1 VSGAPLGVAVIG
13 LGVGARHLA
22 AYARSGRCRVVAVCD
37 HDVAR
42 AAAAAAPHGAR
53 ALTDAMEAIALP
65 GVDAVSIAS
74 YDADHFA
81 QVRAALLLG
90 RHVFV
95 EKPVCT
101 RAEEVAELQGL
112 LAGARGDGAPPV
124 LASNLV
130 LRAAPFFADLRAR
143 VAAGDLGTP
152 YAVDGDYLYGRLP
165 KLTQGWRGHDDG
177 YSPFLGG
184 AVHLV
189 DLMMWIT
196 GQRPA
201 GVVAAGG
208 DLCARGSAFGGD
220 DYVAAT
226 FTFPSGMVGRVTAN
240 FGSVT
245 RHHHHLRVYGTAG
258 TAISD
263 DLGPRLYGRRDPG
276 EPPAHSPLPAL
287 PADKGSLVEAFVDAC
302 LGLPSVL
309 PGAAHELAVV
319 AACCAADRSRREG
332 GWVAVAPGAA
342 PAGPPLKSGGPVP
355 IAAAHPG
362 PARP

>member
-1 VSGAPLGVAVIG
+1 MRAPLGVAVIG

-22 AYARSGRCRVVAVCD
+22 AYARAGCRVRAVCD
-37 HDVAR
+37 HDRVRAQEAAR
-42 AAAAAAPHGAR
+42 PHGAR
-53 ALTDAMEAIALP
+53 AVTDAMEAIALP
-65 GVDAVSIAS
+65 GVEAVSIAS

-81 QVRAALLLG
+81 QVRAALMLG

-95 EKPVCT
+95 EKPLCT
-101 RAEEVAELQGL
+101 RPAEVEA
-112 LAGARGDGAPPV
+112 LAAVLAAAPVPPV

-130 LRAAPFFADLRAR
+130 LRAAPFFAHLRAE
-143 VAAGDLGTP
+143 VAAGALGVP
-152 YAVDGDYLYGRLP
+152 YAVDGEYLYGRLP
-165 KLTQGWRGHDDG
+165 KLTDGWRGRHAD

-196 GQRPA
+196 GQRPVA
-201 GVVAAGG
+201 VVAAGG
-208 DLCARGSAFGGD
+208 DLCARGSGFTGD
-220 DYVAAT
+220 DFTAAT
-226 FTFPSGMVGRVTAN
+226 FTFASGMVGRVTAN

-245 RHHHHLRVYGTAG
+245 RHHHHLRLYGTEG

-263 DLGPRLYGRRDPG
+263 DVGPRRHRRRDPG
-276 EPPAHSPLPAL
+276 DPPEHAPLAAL
-287 PADKGSLVEAFVDAC
+287 PADKGALVASFVDAC
-302 LGLPSVL
+302 LGRPSPL

-332 GWVAVAPGAA
+332 RWVEIPYPDA
-342 PAGPPLKSGGPVP
+342 PAALKSPAALP